1 MPIILNQPVVVPAT
15 QEKVF
20 DGLFVTNLMIN
31 CDSSF
36 GTAHIT
42 YCPYNTSTGEILKEK
57 KGDIFINNFWECVQ
71 QVPQAATAMNA
82 VLSAIVPIKNWSDIN
97 K

>member
-1 MPIILNQPVVVPAT
+1 MPIFLNQPVVVEAT

-31 CDSSF
+31 CDSST
-36 GTAHIT
+36 GNAHIT
-42 YCPYNTSTGEILKEK
+42 YCPYNTTTGEILKEQQK
-57 KGDIFINNFWECVQ
+57 TIFVNNFWECVQ
-71 QVPQAATAMNA
+71 QVPQAANALNA
-82 VLSAIVPIKNWSDIN
+82 VLSAIVPIKNWNDSN